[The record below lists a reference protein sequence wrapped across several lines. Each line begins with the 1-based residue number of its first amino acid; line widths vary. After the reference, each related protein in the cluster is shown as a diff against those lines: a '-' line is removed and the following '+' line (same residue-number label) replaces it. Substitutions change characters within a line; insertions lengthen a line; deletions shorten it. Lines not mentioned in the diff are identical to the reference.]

1 MALLDNFSWGD
12 PRRPSTLGEL
22 IAAVQ
27 GCCAAA
33 SAFRAPFV
41 SGKDS
46 LNNEYVGTDGE
57 RHSVPPTLV
66 ITAVAHVPD
75 ADVVVTPDLKAHGNV
90 LVVVGTF
97 FLLSNLGLLNISIA
111 ELLRTWWPAILI
123 ALGVGLFFV
132 PDSKK

>member
-1 MALLDNFSWGD
+1 MRGHFGA
-12 PRRPSTLGEL
+12 
-22 IAAVQ
+22 I
-27 GCCAAA
+27 
-33 SAFRAPFV
+33 
-41 SGKDS
+41 
-46 LNNEYVGTDGE
+46 
-57 RHSVPPTLV
+57 
-66 ITAVAHVPD
+66 
-75 ADVVVTPDLKAHGNV
+75 V